1 MEQTA
6 AQNEKTKPSLL
17 RKIIDEV
24 DALDEEKQQLLLM
37 QLRKE
42 EILTRAKALDDEF
55 TGKWKALTEDEIAD
69 MVSKNRK
76 ERYEQKIRD

>member
-1 MEQTA
+1 MEQPLT
-6 AQNEKTKPSLL
+6 QNKKTNPSLL
-17 RKIIDEV
+17 RQIIDEV

-37 QLRKE
+37 QLRKD
-42 EILTRAKALDDEF
+42 EILSQAKALDEEF
-55 TGKWKALTEDEIAD
+55 TGKWKAMTEDEIAD